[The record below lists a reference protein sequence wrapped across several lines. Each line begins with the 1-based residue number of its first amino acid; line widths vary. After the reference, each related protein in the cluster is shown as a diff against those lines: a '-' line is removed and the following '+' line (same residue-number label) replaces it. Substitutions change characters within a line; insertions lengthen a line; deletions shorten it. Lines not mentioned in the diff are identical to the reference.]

1 MNIITDETKQ
11 LVETIVNALHE
22 KKALDVVSIRL
33 ADLKDPIC
41 DYFIIC
47 HGDSNPHVQALAEST
62 MDHTREKLKVRV
74 WKKEGFENGQWLLLD
89 YSNVVV
95 HIFQAEW
102 RNFYNLEGLWAD
114 AEIKKH
120 EDNGSVQE

>member
-1 MNIITDETKQ
+1 MNKITDETKQ

-47 HGDSNPHVQALAEST
+47 HGDSNPHVQALAESAI
-62 MDHTREKLKVRV
+62 DEVREKLNTRV

-89 YSNVVV
+89 YVNVVV
-95 HIFQAEW
+95 HVFQTEW

-114 AEIKKH
+114 AEIQKH
-120 EDNGSVQE
+120 VDEGSK

>member
-1 MNIITDETKQ
+1 MNKITDETKQ
-11 LVETIVNALHE
+11 LVDTIVNALHE
-22 KKALDVVSIRL
+22 KKALDVASIRL

-47 HGDSNPHVQALAEST
+47 HGDSNPHVQALAESA
-62 MDHTREKLKVRV
+62 MDEVRKKLNTRV

-89 YSNVVV
+89 YVNVVV
-95 HIFQAEW
+95 HVFQTEW

-114 AEIKKH
+114 AEIQKH
-120 EDNGSVQE
+120 VDEGGK